1 MPIPHLRFELLE
13 SRHITDRF
21 ERPKLPKSKFLNYS
35 LTTFFEEALDE
46 ISADVPVNGID
57 IVEWMHE
64 VTADLIAMEAMAT
77 THENNGGHITFTS
90 GDGKIPGVKLDS
102 RTYFRSD
109 TGKTVASRGY
119 AILITPYGEYKVP
132 NPGKLT
138 IAIRDFLL
146 WAYAKAGRWSYQW
159 PGGILRFD
167 RLPILSRLSRIR
179 DLASSII
186 SGFSAPT
193 FVYVNTAGFS
203 PFESLDLSV
212 SSSKD
217 QTIVLTAR
225 DPGNY
230 ANKIFSTKLEVSK
243 GTSEHK
249 IRIISFPRVS
259 PFVLEM
265 QPEDGVS
272 TVFKSMSIFP

>member
-1 MPIPHLRFELLE
+1 MPIPRLRFELLE
-13 SRHITDRF
+13 SKHITDRF

-35 LTTFFEEALDE
+35 LTTSSEEALDE

-64 VTADLIAMEAMAT
+64 VTADLIAMEGMAVT
-77 THENNGGHITFTS
+77 YDNNGGHISFTS
-90 GDGKIPGVKLDS
+90 GDGKIPGIKLDS
-102 RTYFRSD
+102 RTHFRSE
-109 TGKTVASRGY
+109 TGRTVASRGY
-119 AILITPYGEYKVP
+119 AIIVTPYGNYKVP

-167 RLPILSRLSRIR
+167 RLPILSR
-179 DLASSII
+179 ASQISNLISPSV

-203 PFESLDLSV
+203 PFESLDLSI

-230 ANKIFSTKLEVSK
+230 ANKIFSTKLNVSK

-265 QPEDGVS
+265 QPEDGAK
-272 TVFKSMSIFP
+272 TTFKSMRIFP